1 MTLFALSVSIGAA
14 QTQTPPPQGQPQGA
28 PAQPGRGGR
37 GGAPVPGG
45 KGGPPPVPRKHLLV
59 IGMTRGFHHG
69 STSNGVATFWKLG
82 KESAVWDTEVKTD
95 MEWVTKKP
103 PSTEAHN
110 LDWADAVVFVNTTG
124 NWKLDDEQKQAL
136 LSYVHD
142 DGKGLVLAHAALDAN
157 YDWPEWAEMVGGWF
171 QAHPWGTFDAP
182 VIVED
187 PTFPA
192 MRHFP
197 QRLFIYDE
205 MYSPKNW
212 SRDNVN
218 VLMRLDE
225 TKLNYTNPQYGAA
238 ATRPDKDQAIA
249 WSKAYGKGRVFWSSL
264 GHTNEAWENADV
276 QKMYLEAVKWAIGR
290 TEGSTA
296 SHPKV
301 N

>member
-1 MTLFALSVSIGAA
+1 VDAALPCLAA
-14 QTQTPPPQGQPQGA
+14 
-28 PAQPGRGGR
+28 
-37 GGAPVPGG
+37 
-45 KGGPPPVPRKHLLV
+45 KGGPPPIPRKHLLV
-59 IGMTRGFHHG
+59 IGMTRGWHHG
-69 STSNGVATFWKLG
+69 STSHGLVSLWKLG
-82 KESAVWDTEVKTD
+82 VDSGAWDSEIRTD
-95 MEWVTKKP
+95 MEWVTKKAP
-103 PSTEAHN
+103 GVGDAHN
-110 LDWADAVVFVNTTG
+110 LDWFDAIAFVNTTG
-124 NWKLDDEQKQAL
+124 NWNLDDEQKKSL
-136 LSYVHD
+136 LAFVHD

-187 PTFPA
+187 SSFPA

-197 QRLFIYDE
+197 QRLRIYDE

-225 TKLNYTNPQYGAA
+225 SQLNYTNPQYGPNSVRA
-238 ATRPDKDQAIA
+238 DKDQAIA
-249 WSKAYGKGRVFWSSL
+249 WAKMYGTGRVFWSSL
-264 GHTNEAWENADV
+264 GHTNESWDTPDV
-276 QKMYLEAVKWAIGR
+276 QKMYLEAVKWAMKR